1 MPGKKK
7 RLEDA
12 YRFPGFRPSRWVRG
26 VFGDSQVRIMVL
38 ERRQKKR
45 LAAFAVKS
53 TVHSTTRKIRP
64 VRDLSC
70 VDTRV
75 YLEVE
80 FRRVACR
87 SCGLVKQEKLSIFQ
101 SNNDPEMGF
110 RFQYKMILKLGWV

>member
-38 ERRQKKR
+38 EREQKKR

-53 TVHSTTRKIRP
+53 TVHSTTARYDPYEIFPAGIRECISRWSSGEWHAAA
-64 VRDLSC
+64 VVL
-70 VDTRV
+70 
-75 YLEVE
+75 
-80 FRRVACR
+80 
-87 SCGLVKQEKLSIFQ
+87 
-101 SNNDPEMGF
+101 
-110 RFQYKMILKLGWV
+110 